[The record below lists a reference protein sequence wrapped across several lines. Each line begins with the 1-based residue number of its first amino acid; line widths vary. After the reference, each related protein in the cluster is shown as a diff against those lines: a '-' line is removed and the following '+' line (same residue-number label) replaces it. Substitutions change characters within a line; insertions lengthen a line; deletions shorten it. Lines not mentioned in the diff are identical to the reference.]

1 MKVSVTSSSDCL
13 TSKIIEACSID
24 EAIKKIQ
31 NDVDLIN
38 FVTDRHH
45 SELYGDKRDY
55 SKSNS
60 EIPTQFVISTR
71 KREDYDVEIEIYD
84 TYRE

>member
-1 MKVSVTSSSDCL
+1 MKVNVTSSSDCL
-13 TSKIIEACSID
+13 ISKIIEVSSID

-38 FVTDRHH
+38 YVTDRHH
-45 SELYGDKRDY
+45 SELYNNKEDY
-55 SKSNS
+55 SKTDP
-60 EIPTQFVISTR
+60 EIPTQFVISTT

>member
-1 MKVSVTSSSDCL
+1 MKVSVTSSSNC
-13 TSKIIEACSID
+13 TEYEIIEVSSID

-38 FVTDRHH
+38 SVTDKTY
-45 SELYGDKRDY
+45 SELYEYKGCG
-55 SKSNS
+55 SKSNP

-71 KREDYDVEIEIYD
+71 KRENYDVEIEIYD

>member
-1 MKVSVTSSSDCL
+1 MKVNVTSSSDCL
-13 TSKIIEACSID
+13 ISKIIEVSSID

-38 FVTDRHH
+38 YVTDRHY
-45 SELYGDKRDY
+45 SELYNNKEDY
-55 SKSNS
+55 SKSNP
-60 EIPTQFVISTR
+60 EIPTHFVISTT
-71 KREDYDVEIEIYD
+71 KRENYDVEIEIYD

>member
-1 MKVSVTSSSDCL
+1 MKVNVTSSSDCL
-13 TSKIIEACSID
+13 TSKIIEASSID

-38 FVTDRHH
+38 FVTEKRY
-45 SELYGDKRDY
+45 SELYRDKSDY
-55 SKSNS
+55 SKSNP
-60 EIPTQFVISTR
+60 EIPTQFVISTN
-71 KREDYDVEIEIYD
+71 KRENYDVDIEIYD

>member
-1 MKVSVTSSSDCL
+1 MKVNVTSSSDCL
-13 TSKIIEACSID
+13 TSKIIEVSSID

-38 FVTDRHH
+38 SVTDKRY
-45 SELYGDKRDY
+45 SELYEDKRHD
-55 SKSNS
+55 SKCNPK
-60 EIPTQFVISTR
+60 IPTQFVISTR
-71 KREDYDVEIEIYD
+71 KRENYDVEIEIYD

>member
-1 MKVSVTSSSDCL
+1 MKVNVTSSSDCL
-13 TSKIIEACSID
+13 TSKIIEASSID

-38 FVTDRHH
+38 FVTDKRY
-45 SELYGDKRDY
+45 SELYNDRKDY
-55 SKSNS
+55 SKSNP
-60 EIPTQFVISTR
+60 EIPTQFVISTI
-71 KREDYDVEIEIYD
+71 KRENYDVDIEIYD